1 METKLKATYNL
12 CKIALKTQLHFQNS
26 CTTKLRG
33 VCVRERERDKE
44 RAGHNSSGKHT
55 VPDLDF
61 EILNGKPLYL
71 RIEVSRCLEISITKW
86 TLELLF
92 MQS

>member
-12 CKIALKTQLHFQNS
+12 CKITLKTQLHFQNS
-26 CTTKLRG
+26 CTKTLRG
-33 VCVRERERDKE
+33 VCLRERE

-61 EILNGKPLYL
+61 ELLNGKPLYL
-71 RIEVSRCLEISITKW
+71 RIEVSRCLEIWITKW